1 MPLATWVAPI
11 GGEDSMKPILC
22 IENLSKVYGDKKAID
37 NISFKIYPGEIFAL
51 LGPNGAGK
59 TSTLECIEGIKKS
72 SKGTITIN
80 GINPEKDFPRVK
92 ETIGVQLQASALPEI
107 ITVQEAMKM
116 FCLYSKTEIRDD
128 LLEKFDLMNQRNMQF
143 GKLSTGQQRKLVL
156 AIALSNNPKLLILD
170 EPTAALDASTRVQ
183 LHNIMREEKKKGT
196 AILLASH
203 DMNEVED
210 LADNVAILL
219 NGKIIE
225 TGSPMDIITAG
236 KDLIK
241 VYVKTKNTSISSL
254 KSAQASKIEQK
265 DEYMIFH
272 CEDIEKLLHDILKH
286 ISTNNDKLLDLKV
299 ERASLEERFIDI
311 TRTGDCYES
320 HN

>member
-1 MPLATWVAPI
+1 M
-11 GGEDSMKPILC
+11 EPILC
-22 IENLSKVYGDKKAID
+22 VENFSKFYGDKKAID

-72 SKGTITIN
+72 SKGTIAIK
-80 GINPEKDFPRVK
+80 GINPEKEFFKIKD
-92 ETIGVQLQASALPEI
+92 TLGVQLQASALPEI
-107 ITVQEAMKM
+107 ITVEEAMKM
-116 FCLYSKTEIRDD
+116 FCLYSKTPIRYD
-128 LLEKFDLMNQRNMQF
+128 LLRKFDLMNQCNMQF

-156 AIALSNNPKLLILD
+156 AIALAHNPELLILD

-183 LHNIMREEKKKGT
+183 LHNIMREERKKGT

-203 DMNEVED
+203 DMTEVED

-219 NGKIIE
+219 KGKIIE
-225 TGSPMDIITAG
+225 SGSPRDIITSG

-241 VYVKTKNTSISSL
+241 IYVKTKNNSIASL
-254 KSAQASKIEQK
+254 NPVQAFKIDKK

-272 CEDIEKLLHDILKH
+272 CKDIEELLQKILEHTKA
-286 ISTNNDKLLDLKV
+286 NNDKLLDLKV

-311 TRTGDCYES
+311 TRTEDFYEG